1 MSSTQKNALTSKSSN
16 VKKTTQAKD
25 SANTISK
32 AKQGK
37 QATEAS
43 AGAAPKPSGR
53 GGARVGAGRKP
64 GSGQYKEPTTV
75 KRIPE
80 SLLIPLEQWLTE
92 HKKRRNAQVSST
104 ALPKDA
110 MFLVPNPPSLRIPVA
125 QDAVRAGLPASA
137 SPDIS
142 DYLDFNTY
150 LVNNPAETIAV
161 YVKGDSM
168 AKVGIFEG
176 DMLVVD
182 RSVEAHHRDI
192 VLANLDDEFTVKRM
206 IKTPQGVEL
215 HPENDEYPII
225 RPGAESMLSIVG
237 VVLYSIK
244 KTW

>member
-1 MSSTQKNALTSKSSN
+1 MSRDTPN
-16 VKKTTQAKD
+16 
-25 SANTISK
+25 
-32 AKQGK
+32 
-37 QATEAS
+37 
-43 AGAAPKPSGR
+43 KPTR
-53 GGARVGAGRKP
+53 GGARKGAGRKA
-64 GSGQYKEPTTV
+64 GSGQFKEPTVV

-80 SLLIPLEQWLTE
+80 SLVISLEQWLSE
-92 HKKRRNAQVSST
+92 HKQRNEQKGRAQNTLMLPSD
-104 ALPKDA
+104 ALMMMPDP
-110 MFLVPNPPSLRIPVA
+110 VRLRIPVA

-137 SPDIS
+137 SPDIA

-150 LVNNPAETIAV
+150 LVNNPAHTIAV

-192 VLANLDDEFTVKRM
+192 VLANLDDEFTVKRL
-206 IKTPQGVEL
+206 IKTTTGVEL
-215 HPENDEYPII
+215 HPENDDYPII
-225 RPGAESMLSIVG
+225 RPTEESILSIVG

>member
-1 MSSTQKNALTSKSSN
+1 MKSDTPSTSK
-16 VKKTTQAKD
+16 
-25 SANTISK
+25 
-32 AKQGK
+32 
-37 QATEAS
+37 
-43 AGAAPKPSGR
+43 R
-53 GGARVGAGRKP
+53 GGARKGAGRKV
-64 GSGQYKEPTTV
+64 GSGQFKEPTVV

-80 SLLIPLEQWLTE
+80 SLVISLEQWLAE
-92 HKKRRNAQVSST
+92 HKNQKNPHSEQTQTSIPA
-104 ALPKDA
+104 DA
-110 MFLVPNPPSLRIPVA
+110 MMMSPDPVRLRVPLA

-192 VLANLDDEFTVKRM
+192 VLANLDDEFTVKRL
-206 IKTPQGVEL
+206 IKTTSGVEL
-215 HPENDEYPII
+215 HPENDDYPII
-225 RPGAESMLSIVG
+225 RPNAESVLSIVG

>member
-1 MSSTQKNALTSKSSN
+1 MSQDTTSKS
-16 VKKTTQAKD
+16 T
-25 SANTISK
+25 
-32 AKQGK
+32 
-37 QATEAS
+37 
-43 AGAAPKPSGR
+43 R
-53 GGARVGAGRKP
+53 GGARKGAGRKV
-64 GSGQYKEPTTV
+64 GSGQFKEPTVV

-80 SLLIPLEQWLTE
+80 SLVISLEQWLTE
-92 HKKRRNAQVSST
+92 HKNRQDSNLAQT
-104 ALPKDA
+104 QGALPPDA
-110 MFLVPNPPSLRIPVA
+110 MMMNPNPVHLRIPVA

-137 SPDIS
+137 SPDIA

-150 LVNNPAETIAV
+150 LVNNPAATIAV

-192 VLANLDDEFTVKRM
+192 VLANLDDEFTVKRL
-206 IKTPQGVEL
+206 IKTTNGVEL
-215 HPENDEYPII
+215 HPENDDYPVI
-225 RPGAESMLSIVG
+225 RPTEESTLSIVG

>member
-1 MSSTQKNALTSKSSN
+1 MSQDTPN
-16 VKKTTQAKD
+16 
-25 SANTISK
+25 
-32 AKQGK
+32 
-37 QATEAS
+37 
-43 AGAAPKPSGR
+43 KPTR
-53 GGARVGAGRKP
+53 GGARKGAGRKA
-64 GSGQYKEPTTV
+64 GSGQFKEPTVV

-80 SLLIPLEQWLTE
+80 SLVISLEQWLSE
-92 HKKRRNAQVSST
+92 HKQRNEQKGRAQN
-104 ALPKDA
+104 ALMLPSDA
-110 MFLVPNPPSLRIPVA
+110 LMMMPDPVRLRIPVA

-137 SPDIS
+137 SPDIA

-150 LVNNPAETIAV
+150 LVNNPAHTIAV

-192 VLANLDDEFTVKRM
+192 VLANLDDEFTVKRL
-206 IKTPQGVEL
+206 IKTTTGVEL
-215 HPENDEYPII
+215 HPENDDYPII
-225 RPGAESMLSIVG
+225 RPTEESILSIVG

>member
-1 MSSTQKNALTSKSSN
+1 MSQDTPSKP
-16 VKKTTQAKD
+16 T
-25 SANTISK
+25 
-32 AKQGK
+32 
-37 QATEAS
+37 
-43 AGAAPKPSGR
+43 R
-53 GGARVGAGRKP
+53 GGARKGAGRKA
-64 GSGQYKEPTTV
+64 GSGQFKEPTVV

-80 SLLIPLEQWLTE
+80 SLVISLEQWLSE
-92 HKKRRNAQVSST
+92 HKQRNEQKGRAQN
-104 ALPKDA
+104 ALMLPSDA
-110 MFLVPNPPSLRIPVA
+110 LMMMPDPVRLRIPVA

-137 SPDIS
+137 SPDIA

-150 LVNNPAETIAV
+150 LVNNPAHTIAV

-192 VLANLDDEFTVKRM
+192 VLANLDDEFTVKRL
-206 IKTPQGVEL
+206 IKTTTGVEL
-215 HPENDEYPII
+215 HPENDDYPII
-225 RPGAESMLSIVG
+225 RPTEESTLSIVG

>member
-1 MSSTQKNALTSKSSN
+1 MSRDTPN
-16 VKKTTQAKD
+16 
-25 SANTISK
+25 
-32 AKQGK
+32 
-37 QATEAS
+37 
-43 AGAAPKPSGR
+43 KPTR
-53 GGARVGAGRKP
+53 GGARKGAGRKA
-64 GSGQYKEPTTV
+64 GSGQFKEPTVV

-80 SLLIPLEQWLTE
+80 SLVISLEQWLTE
-92 HKKRRNAQVSST
+92 HKNRQDSNPVQSQG
-104 ALPKDA
+104 ALPPDA
-110 MFLVPNPPSLRIPVA
+110 MVMSPDPVRLRIPVA

-137 SPDIS
+137 LPDIA

-192 VLANLDDEFTVKRM
+192 VLANLDDEFTVKRL
-206 IKTPQGVEL
+206 IKTTHGVEL
-215 HPENDEYPII
+215 HPENDDYPII
-225 RPGAESMLSIVG
+225 RPTEESMLSIVG

>member
-1 MSSTQKNALTSKSSN
+1 M
-16 VKKTTQAKD
+16 
-25 SANTISK
+25 
-32 AKQGK
+32 
-37 QATEAS
+37 
-43 AGAAPKPSGR
+43 
-53 GGARVGAGRKP
+53 
-64 GSGQYKEPTTV
+64 V

-80 SLLIPLEQWLTE
+80 SLVISLEQWLSE
-92 HKKRRNAQVSST
+92 HKQRNEQKGRAQN
-104 ALPKDA
+104 ALMLPSDA
-110 MFLVPNPPSLRIPVA
+110 LMMMPDPVRLRIPVA

-137 SPDIS
+137 SPDIA

-150 LVNNPAETIAV
+150 LVNNPAHTIAV

-192 VLANLDDEFTVKRM
+192 VLANLDDEFTVKRL
-206 IKTPQGVEL
+206 IKTTTGVEL
-215 HPENDEYPII
+215 HPENDDYPII
-225 RPGAESMLSIVG
+225 RPTEESILSIVG